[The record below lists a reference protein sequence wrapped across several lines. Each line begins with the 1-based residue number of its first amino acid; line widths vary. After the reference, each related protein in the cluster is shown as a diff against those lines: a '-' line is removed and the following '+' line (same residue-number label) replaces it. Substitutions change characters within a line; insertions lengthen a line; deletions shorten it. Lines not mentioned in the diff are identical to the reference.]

1 MLVVEEQEGAPAAV
15 VEQEVAEEA
24 EGQEVVQGEEQEEE
38 EGEWGEEIAPGLGRA
53 ETASARN
60 VKPRHLT

>member
-1 MLVVEEQEGAPAAV
+1 MLVVEEEQEGAPAAV
-15 VEQEVAEEA
+15 VEREVAGEA

-38 EGEWGEEIAPGLGRA
+38 GEWGEEIAPGPGRA
-53 ETASARN
+53 ETVSARN

>member
-1 MLVVEEQEGAPAAV
+1 
-15 VEQEVAEEA
+15 
-24 EGQEVVQGEEQEEE
+24 VQGEEQEEE